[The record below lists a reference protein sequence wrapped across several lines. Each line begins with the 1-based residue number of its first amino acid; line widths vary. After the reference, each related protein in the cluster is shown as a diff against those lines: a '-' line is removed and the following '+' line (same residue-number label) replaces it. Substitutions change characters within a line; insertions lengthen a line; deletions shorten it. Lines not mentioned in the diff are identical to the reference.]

1 MHPWLEVRRHQTD
14 QGICLGRMRHNQLS
28 TERGKTRIRELGQT

>member
-14 QGICLGRMRHNQLS
+14 GECLGRMRHNFS
-28 TERGKTRIRELGQT
+28 TERGKTLVSVS